1 MEFEGRRQVKTVN
14 FPYIRLEENG
24 LMVFKACDELIS
36 EQRLLVG
43 C

>member
-1 MEFEGRRQVKTVN
+1 MEFEGRRKVKIVN

-24 LMVFKACDELIS
+24 SMVFKACDELS
-36 EQRLLVG
+36 PEQRLLAK